1 MKRLIALALIVL
13 SLVPALQTRAAAGG
27 SSVHAAVPPELTVLI
42 GLGQFEVSQG
52 SQLSYA
58 PKYLDVTVGDTVA
71 WREIDQLEPH
81 TVSFGPMAL
90 LKDLSR
96 KDQFI
101 PIPQKAGPP
110 VLQLN
115 PKVAFPTPGT
125 TYDGTGFASS
135 GILALGKTW
144 TLTFTTPGTYQYI
157 CLIHGVAMNGYVVVH
172 STPPAGSMH
181 IVQAGDGPQASN
193 DRTNSTTSDAFAPY
207 ALTIHVGDTVQ
218 WIGGFHTISFGP
230 EALLKQLQKN
240 LFVPMPQKNGPPLL
254 VLNAK
259 VAWPS
264 GGATYDGTGYVN
276 SGILPLNTPP
286 NSKAPPS
293 YKLTFTKAGTYK
305 YYCLVHP
312 GMDATITVMP

>member
-1 MKRLIALALIVL
+1 MKRIIALALIVL

-27 SSVHAAVPPELTVLI
+27 SSVHAAVPPELTVLV
-42 GLGQFEVSQG
+42 GLGQLEVSQG

-71 WREIDQLEPH
+71 WRAIDQLEPH
-81 TVSFGPMAL
+81 TVSFGPMAM

-110 VLQLN
+110 MLQLN

-135 GILALGKTW
+135 GILGLGKTW
-144 TLTFTTPGTYQYI
+144 TLTFTTLGTYQYI
-157 CLIHGVAMNGYVVVH
+157 CLIHGVVMNGYVVVH
-172 STPPAGSMH
+172 PAPPAGSMH
-181 IVQAGDGPQASN
+181 IIQAGDGPQASN
-193 DRTNSTTSDAFAPY
+193 DRTNSTTSDAFSPY

-240 LFVPMPQKNGPPLL
+240 LFVPMPQTNGPPLL

-264 GGATYDGTGYVN
+264 GGSTYDGTGYVN
-276 SGILPLNTPP
+276 SGILPLNAPP
-286 NSKAPPS
+286 NAKAPPS